1 MDSAAR
7 VTANHSAMQ
16 AFFRPKLAALTVA
29 LFLALPLTSLARAEM
44 TCSNDGVFH
53 IHKAVAL
60 EAALRLGDWYPRW
73 APHMAH
79 GYGYPHFNFYA
90 PLGSYL
96 LVALHQLGIIYPL
109 ALNLAL
115 ALSVLAAGLGAFA
128 AAREWYGT
136 WAGVAAGVVYGSAP
150 YLAFNVLLRG
160 ALAESLAL
168 VWPPLILLC
177 IERALQRDSRRWAVL
192 GAVCVAA
199 LVCSHN
205 VTALI
210 AIPLVLAVA
219 VLRAWQVG
227 GRSAYS
233 NAAISIAGGLLL
245 SAFFWIPAL
254 LERGSIQTDQLL
266 VPPIFTYYT
275 NYLTLGELLA
285 LPTPTYYKLVNP
297 SPAKAVG
304 ALAAGLAIL
313 GGLAALYMPRLS
325 SAARAHSKQRAALT
339 SVLAFAFV
347 VYCIF
352 TLKISGAAWDRIPL
366 LPFVQFPWRMLGA
379 ASLCAALLAGALTA
393 RIGTLAPLA
402 AGSIAVAALL
412 GNLSW
417 WYPRY
422 CGNFT
427 EASVSSML
435 EYEYA
440 THTVGT
446 SAKGEFLPKLVRALP
461 ADKSI
466 ASALMRGEEPQRL
479 SGLPAAATAAVQN
492 SNPLNYQA
500 RINTPVSFE
509 LVYNMFYFAGWHAA
523 VDGQAVALRAAAPD
537 GLVRLTVPAGE
548 HNVRLYFGSTPLRSA
563 STAISVLALLV
574 LIVVYMRHAAPKEIP
589 QSAAASVPAPRE
601 QYFAGALL
609 LVAGCLLALKPA
621 VIDRTDNFLH
631 RADPPLAKLGL
642 PIAAQLDNGLQL
654 LAYRLMPDRIQ
665 SGASFDVELTL
676 RVTAPIRSEYRPQF
690 TVEDAAGINWTL
702 HPKET
707 LVPRWHQEPPPTM
720 YWPVGE
726 SAQFVRQYL
735 LLPGT
740 PPGNYRIY
748 ASIFDVSTL
757 QPAQVLAPAMAGS
770 KGRFE
775 IATLTVVRPATPPT
789 VANERGLLPAAA
801 EITSGLSLLAFL
813 PDRSRAMPGEQM
825 SLELLWKA
833 DVPLP
838 PDVRITV
845 ALAGTNIA
853 LTTQPTPGFASAQ
866 WLPGDVWRARYLVQ
880 LPADV
885 PAGAHAWQIVFAD
898 NAVTLPHTLRIELP
912 ERRYAPL
919 VTANPTSFRFGP
931 HVELTGYVLQ
941 PAQPVAG
948 SQLQLQLDW
957 HALKTPAQDLG
968 VFVHVV
974 APDGTIIA
982 QHDAVPA
989 NWTRP
994 TMGWLPGEYVGDPHV
1009 LQLPPNASGSYQVLA
1024 GLIDRATEQRLPA
1037 SGGTVDADRALLLTI
1052 TVQP

>member
-1 MDSAAR
+1 ML
-7 VTANHSAMQ
+7 
-16 AFFRPKLAALTVA
+16 FR
-29 LFLALPLTSLARAEM
+29 S
-44 TCSNDGVFH
+44 
-53 IHKAVAL
+53 
-60 EAALRLGDWYPRW
+60 
-73 APHMAH
+73 
-79 GYGYPHFNFYA
+79 
-90 PLGSYL
+90 
-96 LVALHQLGIIYPL
+96 
-109 ALNLAL
+109 
-115 ALSVLAAGLGAFA
+115 
-128 AAREWYGT
+128 
-136 WAGVAAGVVYGSAP
+136 
-150 YLAFNVLLRG
+150 
-160 ALAESLAL
+160 
-168 VWPPLILLC
+168 
-177 IERALQRDSRRWAVL
+177 QRDSRRWAVL
-192 GAVCVAA
+192 SAVCIAA

-210 AIPLVLAVA
+210 AMPLVLAVA
-219 VLRAWQVG
+219 LLRAWQVG
-227 GRSAYS
+227 GRGAYS
-233 NAAISIAGGLLL
+233 IATMSVAGGLLL

-275 NYLTLGELLA
+275 NYLTPGELLA
-285 LPTPTYYKLVNP
+285 LPAPTYYKLVNP

-304 ALAAGLAIL
+304 ALTAGLALL
-313 GGLAALYMPRLS
+313 GGLAVFFLPGVS
-325 SAARAHSKQRAALT
+325 SAAGTRPRQRAALT
-339 SVLAFAFV
+339 GVLALAFAI
-347 VYCIF
+347 YCMF

-393 RIGTLAPLA
+393 RMGALAPLAPLA
-402 AGSIAVAALL
+402 AGSIAIAALL
-412 GNLSW
+412 SNLSW

-427 EASVSSML
+427 DASVASML

-461 ADKSI
+461 TDNSI

-509 LVYNMFYFAGWHAA
+509 LVYNMFNFAGWRAA
-523 VDGQAVALRAAAPD
+523 VDGQPVALRAAAPD
-537 GLVRLTVPAGE
+537 GLTRLTVPAGE

-563 STAISVLALLV
+563 STAISLLALLA
-574 LIVVYMRHAAPKEIP
+574 LTIVWVRNAEQKGIQEPV
-589 QSAAASVPAPRE
+589 AASVPAPRE

-609 LVAGCLLALKPA
+609 LVAGCLLALKPT

-631 RADPPLAKLGL
+631 RADPPLARLGL
-642 PIAAQLDNGLQL
+642 PIAAQLDNGLHL
-654 LAYRLMPDRIQ
+654 LAYRLVPDRIQ

-690 TVEDAAGINWTL
+690 TVEDAAGVNWTL
-702 HPKET
+702 NPKET
-707 LVPRWHQEPPPTM
+707 TVPRWHQEPPPTM

-726 SAQFVRQYL
+726 SAQFVRQYM

-740 PPGNYRIY
+740 PPGNYRVY

-757 QPAQVLAPAMAGS
+757 QPARVLAPALAGN

-789 VANERGLLPAAA
+789 VANEPGLLPAAA
-801 EITSGLSLLAFL
+801 EISSGLSLLAFV
-813 PDRSRAMPGEQM
+813 PDRRSAMPGEQM
-825 SLELLWKA
+825 SVELLWKS
-833 DVPLP
+833 DQPLP
-838 PDVRITV
+838 PDLRITV
-845 ALAGTNIA
+845 ALAGTNVA
-853 LTTQPTPGFASAQ
+853 LSTQPTPGFATSQ
-866 WLPGDVWRARYLVQ
+866 WHPGDVWRARYLVQ

-885 PAGAHAWQIVFAD
+885 PAGEHAWQITSASSAISLA
-898 NAVTLPHTLRIELP
+898 NALRIELP
-912 ERRYAPL
+912 ERRYVPL
-919 VTANPTSFRFGP
+919 ATANRTSFQFGP
-931 HVELTGYVLQ
+931 DVELAGYALQ
-941 PAQPVAG
+941 PAQPESG
-948 SQLQLQLDW
+948 SQLQLELEW
-957 HALKTPAQDLG
+957 HTLNTPAQDLS

-989 NWTRP
+989 NWGRP
-994 TMGWLPGEYVGDPHV
+994 TLGWLPGEYVRDPHG
-1009 LQLPPNASGSYQVLA
+1009 LQLPQNAGGSYQVLG
-1024 GLIDRATEQRLPA
+1024 GLIDRATEPRLPA
-1037 SGGTVDADRALLLTI
+1037 RGGPVDADRALLTTF

>member
-1 MDSAAR
+1 
-7 VTANHSAMQ
+7 MQ

-29 LFLALPLTSLARAEM
+29 LFLALPLTSLARPEM

-60 EAALRLGDWYPRW
+60 EAALRLGEWYPRW

-96 LVALHQLGIIYPL
+96 LVALHQFGIIYPL

-115 ALSVLAAGLGAFA
+115 ALCVLAAGLGAFA

-177 IERALQRDSRRWAVL
+177 MERALRQGSRRWAVL
-192 GAVCVAA
+192 CAVCIAA

-210 AIPLVLAVA
+210 AMPLILAVA
-219 VLRAWQVG
+219 LLRMWQVG
-227 GRSAYS
+227 GRSAQL
-233 NAAISIAGGLLL
+233 NAAMGIAGGLLL

-275 NYLTLGELLA
+275 NYLTPGELLA
-285 LPTPTYYKLVNP
+285 LPAPTYYKLVNP

-304 ALAAGLAIL
+304 ALAAGLALL
-313 GGLAALYMPRLS
+313 GALAALDMPGVS
-325 SAARAHSKQRAALT
+325 RAGRALSKQRAALT
-339 SVLAFAFV
+339 GVLALAFAI
-347 VYCIF
+347 YCLF
-352 TLKISGAAWDRIPL
+352 TLKVSGAAWDRIPL

-393 RIGTLAPLA
+393 RMGGFAPLA
-402 AGSIAVAALL
+402 AGSIAIAALL

-422 CGNFT
+422 CGNFA
-427 EASVSSML
+427 EASVASML

-446 SAKGEFLPKLVRALP
+446 SAKGEFLPKLVRELP
-461 ADKSI
+461 ADNSI
-466 ASALMRGEEPQRL
+466 ANALMRGEEPQRL
-479 SGLPAAATAAVQN
+479 GGLPAAATAVVQN
-492 SNPLNYQA
+492 NNPLDYQA

-509 LVYNMFYFAGWHAA
+509 LIYNMFYFAGWRAA
-523 VDGQAVALRAAAPD
+523 VDGQPVALRAAAPD
-537 GLVRLTVPAGE
+537 GLARLTVPAGE
-548 HNVRLYFGSTPLRSA
+548 HNVRVHFGSTPLRTA
-563 STAISVLALLV
+563 STAISVLALLA
-574 LIVVYMRHAAPKEIP
+574 LAIFWIRHAAPQAIP
-589 QSAAASVPAPRE
+589 DPDAVVVPAARA
-601 QYFAGALL
+601 QHSAGALL
-609 LVAGCLLALKPA
+609 LVAGCLLALKPT

-665 SGASFDVELTL
+665 SGEGFDVELTL
-676 RVTAPIRSEYRPQF
+676 RVSAPIRSEYRPQF

-702 HPKET
+702 NPKET
-707 LVPRWHQEPPPTM
+707 MVPRWHQEPPPTM
-720 YWPVGE
+720 YWPVGD
-726 SAQFVRQYL
+726 SAQFVRQYM

-740 PPGNYRIY
+740 PPGNYRVY

-757 QPAQVLAPAMAGS
+757 QPARVLAPAMAGN

-775 IATLTVVRPATPPT
+775 IATLSVVRPATPPT
-789 VANERGLLPAAA
+789 VTNEPGLLPAPA

-825 SLELLWKA
+825 SVELLWTSNQ
-833 DVPLP
+833 PLP
-838 PDVRITV
+838 SDVRITV
-845 ALAGTNIA
+845 ALAGTNVTIS
-853 LTTQPTPGFASAQ
+853 TQPTPGFATAQ
-866 WLPGDVWRARYLVQ
+866 WLPGDIWRARYIVQ
-880 LPADV
+880 LPADI
-885 PAGAHAWQIVFAD
+885 PAGEHAWQIISSATTIQLTD
-898 NAVTLPHTLRIELP
+898 TLRVELP
-912 ERRYAPL
+912 ERRYVPSA
-919 VTANPTSFRFGP
+919 TASRTSFRFGP
-931 HVELTGYVLQ
+931 DVELAGFALQ
-941 PAQPVAG
+941 PAQPGAG
-948 SQLQLQLDW
+948 SQLQLELDW
-957 HALKTPAQDLG
+957 HTLNTPAQDLG

-989 NWTRP
+989 NWARP
-994 TMGWLPGEYVGDPHV
+994 TTGWLPGEYVSDLHD
-1009 LQLPPNASGSYQVLA
+1009 LQLPANASGSYQVLV

-1037 SGGTVDADRALLLTI
+1037 SGGPADADRARLT
-1052 TVQP
+1052 TFMVQP

>member
-1 MDSAAR
+1 
-7 VTANHSAMQ
+7 
-16 AFFRPKLAALTVA
+16 
-29 LFLALPLTSLARAEM
+29 
-44 TCSNDGVFH
+44 
-53 IHKAVAL
+53 
-60 EAALRLGDWYPRW
+60 
-73 APHMAH
+73 
-79 GYGYPHFNFYA
+79 
-90 PLGSYL
+90 
-96 LVALHQLGIIYPL
+96 YPL

-115 ALSVLAAGLGAFA
+115 ALCVLAAGLGAFA

-177 IERALQRDSRRWAVL
+177 MERGLRHGSRRWAVL
-192 GAVCVAA
+192 CAVCIAA

-210 AIPLVLAVA
+210 AMPLVLAVA
-219 VLRAWQVG
+219 VLRVWQVG
-227 GRSAYS
+227 GRSAQL
-233 NAAISIAGGLLL
+233 NAALGIAGGLLL

-254 LERGSIQTDQLL
+254 FERGSIQTDQLL

-275 NYLTLGELLA
+275 NYLTPGELLA
-285 LPTPTYYKLVNP
+285 LPAPTYYKLVNP

-304 ALAAGLAIL
+304 ALAAGLALL
-313 GGLAALYMPRLS
+313 GALAALNMPGVS
-325 SAARAHSKQRAALT
+325 RAGRALSKQRAALT
-339 SVLAFAFV
+339 GVLALAFAI
-347 VYCIF
+347 YCLF
-352 TLKISGAAWDRIPL
+352 TLEVSGAAWERIPL

-393 RIGTLAPLA
+393 RMGGLAPLA
-402 AGSIAVAALL
+402 AGSIAIAALL

-422 CGNFT
+422 CGNFA
-427 EASVSSML
+427 EASVASML

-446 SAKGEFLPKLVRALP
+446 SAKGEFLPKLVRELP
-461 ADKSI
+461 ADNSI
-466 ASALMRGEEPQRL
+466 ANALMRGEEPQRL
-479 SGLPAAATAAVQN
+479 GGLPAAATAAVQN
-492 SNPLNYQA
+492 NNPLDYQA

-509 LVYNMFYFAGWHAA
+509 LIYNMFYFAGWRAE
-523 VDGQAVALRAAAPD
+523 VDGQPVALRAAAPD
-537 GLVRLTVPAGE
+537 GLARLTVPAGE
-548 HNVRLYFGSTPLRSA
+548 HNVRVHFGSTPLRTTA
-563 STAISVLALLV
+563 TAISVLALLA
-574 LIVVYMRHAAPKEIP
+574 LAIIWIRHAAPRAIP
-589 QSAAASVPAPRE
+589 DPAAVVVPAARA
-601 QYFAGALL
+601 QHSAGALL
-609 LVAGCLLALKPA
+609 LVAGCLLALKPT

-665 SGASFDVELTL
+665 SGEGFDVELTL

-702 HPKET
+702 NPKET
-707 LVPRWHQEPPPTM
+707 MVPRWHQEPPPTM

-726 SAQFVRQYL
+726 SAQFVRQYM

-740 PPGNYRIY
+740 PPGNYRVY

-757 QPAQVLAPAMAGS
+757 QPARVLAPAMAGN

-775 IATLTVVRPATPPT
+775 IATLAVVRPPTPPT
-789 VANERGLLPAAA
+789 VTNEPGLLPAPA

-813 PDRSRAMPGEQM
+813 PDRSSAMPGEQM
-825 SLELLWKA
+825 SVELLWTSNQ
-833 DVPLP
+833 PLP
-838 PDVRITV
+838 TDVRITV
-845 ALAGTNIA
+845 ALAGTNVTFA
-853 LTTQPTPGFASAQ
+853 TQPTPGFATAQ
-866 WLPGDVWRARYLVQ
+866 WLPGDIWRARYLVQ
-880 LPADV
+880 LPADI
-885 PAGAHAWQIVFAD
+885 PAGEHAWQIISTATTI
-898 NAVTLPHTLRIELP
+898 TLTDTLRVELP
-912 ERRYAPL
+912 ERRYAPSA
-919 VTANPTSFRFGP
+919 TASRTSFRFGP
-931 HVELTGYVLQ
+931 DVELAGFALQ
-941 PAQPVAG
+941 PAQPGAA
-948 SQLQLQLDW
+948 SQLQLELDW
-957 HALKTPAQDLG
+957 HALNTPAQDLG

-989 NWTRP
+989 NWARP
-994 TMGWLPGEYVGDPHV
+994 TTGWLPGEYVSDLHE
-1009 LQLPPNASGSYQVLA
+1009 LQLPANASGSYQVLV

-1037 SGGTVDADRALLLTI
+1037 SGGPADADRARLTTF